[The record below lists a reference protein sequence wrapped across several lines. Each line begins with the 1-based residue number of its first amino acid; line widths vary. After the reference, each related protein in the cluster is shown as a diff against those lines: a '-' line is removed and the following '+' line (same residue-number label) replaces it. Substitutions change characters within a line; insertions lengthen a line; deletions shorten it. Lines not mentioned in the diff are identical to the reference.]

1 LGAALSSKGSAHVV
15 VGEGLSE
22 LLITVSEGALV
33 TVATEATI
41 EVLALG
47 CLEVG
52 SWVSIHGSW
61 VLALAIATSSISTSA
76 GESSIL
82 TTSVAATATSR
93 NIAAR
98 STTVVHKWSR
108 SIWLR
113 LLRIAWVSTFV
124 LLKSLQN
131 LWGNRVVD
139 ISELLL
145 TMSE

>member
-1 LGAALSSKGSAHVV
+1 M
-15 VGEGLSE
+15 
-22 LLITVSEGALV
+22 
-33 TVATEATI
+33 
-41 EVLALG
+41 ALG
-47 CLEVG
+47 
-52 SWVSIHGSW
+52 
-61 VLALAIATSSISTSA
+61 IATSSISTSA

-98 STTVVHKWSR
+98 STTVVVHKWSR

-113 LLRIAWVSTFV
+113 LLRITWVSTFV